1 MAFLFGLLG
10 IAALI
15 IYVVIA
21 AGPAFLIL
29 PPVVHFIDRH
39 ADDPVATWIT
49 RRGADSE
56 RFEQLCAML
65 KGN

>member
-15 IYVVIA
+15 IYVAIV
-21 AGPAFLIL
+21 AGRGFLIL
-29 PPVVHFIDRH
+29 PPVVHFIEKH

-56 RFEQLCAML
+56 QFEQLWAML